1 MRIIVKE
8 LVDENHVYLFDD
20 TLRPLKMDVVNKRKT
35 KTHIKNMMRVL
46 NISQLDFVSKIDFG
60 SDED

>member
-1 MRIIVKE
+1 
-8 LVDENHVYLFDD
+8 LFDD
-20 TLRPLKMDVVNKRKT
+20 TLRPLKIDVVNKRKT
-35 KTHIKNMMRVL
+35 KTHIKNMMRVH